1 MLQVSSSYEDQ
12 DLTDKGQTNKFYQI
26 SVDRVS
32 RRIAKLQDQKH
43 NTQRKILQKIFE
55 AADYQYKDTGNVHQF
70 TKTYCL
76 VAPIKEI
83 FSQFILPVTSF
94 FRFVDKGVMGS
105 TLESFLLVGNA
116 NQVSNFFSQHIIKIS
131 KQYKFIMYFSLTYGG
146 NINH

>member
-55 AADYQYKDTGNVHQF
+55 AADYQHKDTGNVHQF
-70 TKTYCL
+70 TKTYYL

-94 FRFVDKGVMGS
+94 FP
-105 TLESFLLVGNA
+105 
-116 NQVSNFFSQHIIKIS
+116 IC
-131 KQYKFIMYFSLTYGG
+131 
-146 NINH
+146 